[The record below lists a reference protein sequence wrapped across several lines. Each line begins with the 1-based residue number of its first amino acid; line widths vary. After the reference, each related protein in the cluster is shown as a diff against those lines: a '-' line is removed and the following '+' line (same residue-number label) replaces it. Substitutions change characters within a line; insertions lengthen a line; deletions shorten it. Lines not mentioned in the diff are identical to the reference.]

1 MLSAMHRSAAPP
13 PTRESN
19 ATRSRPLALTCIAV
33 VGHDRTMQQQRN
45 NSDGRAL
52 RRSNAWLR
60 MRVGIHYIL
69 MGLLVIIGGWIVHA
83 DIARLIGDGA
93 NIVTI
98 LQVIRDQRAVTA
110 SLGIVPLFCG
120 TMLVV
125 SSRFRW
131 LWHLVALVWAMMLIG
146 ILLAFVA
153 MKLSGYYTTG

>member
-1 MLSAMHRSAAPP
+1 
-13 PTRESN
+13 
-19 ATRSRPLALTCIAV
+19 
-33 VGHDRTMQQQRN
+33 
-45 NSDGRAL
+45 
-52 RRSNAWLR
+52 